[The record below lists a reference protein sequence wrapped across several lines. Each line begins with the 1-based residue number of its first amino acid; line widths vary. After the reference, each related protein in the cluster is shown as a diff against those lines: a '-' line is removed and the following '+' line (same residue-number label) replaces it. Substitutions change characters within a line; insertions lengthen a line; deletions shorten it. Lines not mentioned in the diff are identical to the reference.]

1 MAKETARGTAEARSP
16 VGGTVRGLCFDKE
29 KRASVASLG
38 GFGRVWP
45 SRRALRRETNSKR
58 VRMESNAAQ
67 RRTFPLLGFLP
78 NRISRKPFGPSF
90 LGEPMPGTPVK
101 LSGTAPATTCAGERD
116 GELRKKINAHLPRA
130 TLDPY
135 PPCEKRLMVPVG
147 FAART
152 LPRRIPRAL
161 TTPVCSPNVPDTEPA
176 RPRTAAVRE
185 GTTADLHTTTG
196 VHVFFVADARA
207 ETAFPASDAPM
218 CAQRAAMVQPFRREG

>member
-1 MAKETARGTAEARSP
+1 
-16 VGGTVRGLCFDKE
+16 
-29 KRASVASLG
+29 
-38 GFGRVWP
+38 
-45 SRRALRRETNSKR
+45 
-58 VRMESNAAQ
+58 
-67 RRTFPLLGFLP
+67 
-78 NRISRKPFGPSF
+78 
-90 LGEPMPGTPVK
+90 MPGTPVK
-101 LSGTAPATTCAGERD
+101 LSGTAPVTTCAGEGD
-116 GELRKKINAHLPRA
+116 GEVSFRRKSNAHLPRA

-176 RPRTAAVRE
+176 RPRTAAARV
-185 GTTADLHTTTG
+185 GATADLHTTTG